1 MIKQIDFKELGKA
14 GTHFGHRS
22 SRWNPKMAPFI
33 WGVKNKV
40 HLIDISKTASQL
52 EKAANFLES
61 IAADGKTILWVGTKK
76 PAQKVVTGVAEQLG
90 MPFVNHRW
98 IGGTLSNFAQVK
110 KAVTKL
116 LHYEDILAKSEK
128 FPHYTKKELNDIKKT
143 VERLEQSVGGIRNL
157 KWPIGALVLI
167 DVNREK
173 SALLEA
179 VKMGVP
185 VVALAD
191 TNADPSLVDYV
202 IPANDDAESSIKI
215 IVDYLADAVAEGKKA
230 AAEKEKEE
238 KVAAKADQAP
248 VKAIKAKAAGEEKVA
263 ASKEGATSKKAPEKK
278 VIKKTTTTPAKK

>member
-215 IVDYLADAVAEGKKA
+215 IVDYLADAAAEGKKA